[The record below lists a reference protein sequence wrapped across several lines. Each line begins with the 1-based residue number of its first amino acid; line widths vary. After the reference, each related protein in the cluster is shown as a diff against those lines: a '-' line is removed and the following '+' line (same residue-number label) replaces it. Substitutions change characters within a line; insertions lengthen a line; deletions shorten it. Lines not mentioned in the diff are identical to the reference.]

1 MLESFIEFLKLL
13 WGILSQIFQWIGVLV
28 IFLLVAYF
36 VFPER
41 YEKILIHFLK
51 IASYFAK
58 RMDKNYVE
66 RDVKHLVDVTARTLN
81 KYFPVISRG
90 IKILWVESDEIES
103 YLDRGFVVVRMKY
116 HKSRARN
123 VARALVAYI
132 PHILPSEVE
141 AVIEADLALAI
152 SCIIATRMAEKEPE
166 VVRQIYEAISMRF
179 EDSLAAKEIL
189 AKLEEIDEES
199 LLSRILLPE
208 ITKACLNAYPRRPSE
223 LRDEIGSLINM
234 LSKLVKGE
242 VVEKPVIRGKYV
254 NLALV
259 RVAKPEK
266 IILDPEL
273 EAHLN
278 FAKLC
283 QTTSIYVLAAGYN
296 AKLASKLT
304 ARISR
309 ELNYKVD
316 FEDTYKAMYR
326 GNLTDVYCGK
336 LSIKQ

>member
-13 WGILSQIFQWIGVLV
+13 WGILSQIFQWIGALTL
-28 IFLLVAYF
+28 FLLITYF

-58 RMDKNYVE
+58 HMDKNYVE

-81 KYFPVISRG
+81 KYFPVISRS

-123 VARALVAYI
+123 IARALVAYI
-132 PHILPSEVE
+132 PYILPSEVE
-141 AVIEADLALAI
+141 AVIEADLALVI
-152 SCIIATRMAEKEPE
+152 SCVIAKRMAEKEPE
-166 VVRQIYEAISMRF
+166 VVRQIYEAISIRF
-179 EDSLAAKEIL
+179 EDGSAAKEKHE
-189 AKLEEIDEES
+189 KLEEIDEQS
-199 LLSRILLPE
+199 LLSRILLSE
-208 ITKACLNAYPRRPSE
+208 ITKACLNAYPRRPPD
-223 LRDEIGSLINM
+223 LRDEIESLIDM
-234 LSKLVKGE
+234 LSKIVKRE
-242 VVEKPVIRGKYV
+242 IEKPIIRGKYV

-283 QTTSIYVLAAGYN
+283 RTTSIYVLAAGYN